1 MPLKSL
7 TGEIVRTPSPKRQPA
22 AKPKAKRKGVKAAKA
37 EEAASPSFV
46 TAVDD
51 ALFGEPLNPE
61 SDPTAA
67 GSGGAALLAIGD
79 VDAADAAAGAAPVD
93 APVDAPV
100 ETAAQAAAAP
110 ETAPVDQPETAAV
123 VQPAAET
130 APVEQ
135 PPCTKPQNVMEPAMN
150 ELTPGAQKMLAQK
163 GCHSF
168 PPLEMPGSC
177 TQAACK
183 RCKKPV
189 DPIKKGVR
197 LVKKTHP
204 QEWQCPECNSKLVT
218 LTNLFGSWPIEA
230 YHSLSDLEKTSFW
243 QQSSSGRQALKEAVE
258 QKIVFK
264 QIKQLV
270 DSNVGKFLP
279 MEAWVRK
286 GWTPEAVAKCPT
298 EIHPSGEKTY

>member
-1 MPLKSL
+1 MPFKTF
-7 TGEIVRTPSPKRQPA
+7 TGEIVRTPSPLRRPS
-22 AKPKAKRKGVKAAKA
+22 KPMPQRKGAKAAKA
-37 EEAASPSFV
+37 EEEAASPSFV

-51 ALFGEPLNPE
+51 VVFGEPLNPE

-79 VDAADAAAGAAPVD
+79 VDAADAAAGAA
-93 APVDAPV
+93 AASTATAL

-135 PPCTKPQNVMEPAMN
+135 PPCTQPQNVMEPAMN

-183 RCKKPV
+183 RCRKLV

-258 QKIVFK
+258 QKIV
-264 QIKQLV
+264 L
-270 DSNVGKFLP
+270 S
-279 MEAWVRK
+279 RSSSSS
-286 GWTPEAVAKCPT
+286 T
-298 EIHPSGEKTY
+298 KTSASSSRWKRG

>member
-1 MPLKSL
+1 MPFKSL
-7 TGEIVRTPSPKRQPA
+7 TGEIVRTPSPLRHPA

-46 TAVDD
+46 TAVDE
-51 ALFGEPLNPE
+51 ALFGEPLNPT

-79 VDAADAAAGAAPVD
+79 VDAADAAAGLAA
-93 APVDAPV
+93 ASTATAL

-163 GCHSF
+163 GCQSF

-189 DPIKKGVR
+189 DPIKRVS
-197 LVKKTHP
+197 V
-204 QEWQCPECNSKLVT
+204 S
-218 LTNLFGSWPIEA
+218 
-230 YHSLSDLEKTSFW
+230 
-243 QQSSSGRQALKEAVE
+243 
-258 QKIVFK
+258 
-264 QIKQLV
+264 
-270 DSNVGKFLP
+270 
-279 MEAWVRK
+279 
-286 GWTPEAVAKCPT
+286 
-298 EIHPSGEKTY
+298 